1 MNSFDALH
9 DRLAALSPLVPD
21 AQRSARTRQRCRMAL
36 QRRAPTVSHE
46 VSATSIDGAQTDRG
60 GPPTFVPRTQPAPG
74 LAFSTA
80 AAGAVGLL
88 CVVYV
93 LSLIVTT
100 FSLGML
106 LR

>member
-21 AQRSARTRQRCRMAL
+21 AQRSARTTQRCRMAL

-46 VSATSIDGAQTDRG
+46 VSATIDGAQTDRG
-60 GPPTFVPRTQPAPG
+60 GPPAFVPRTQPAPG
-74 LAFSTA
+74 LAFRTA